1 MISEISFTVNLEP
14 ANNKVNN
21 DNCNVVP
28 VYLAMIVYRQLSH
41 PLSHWTLTTN
51 MLGCS
56 GQLGIIILSWRSSER
71 VEVNS
76 IKVTE
81 QTGV

>member
-28 VYLAMIVYRQLSH
+28 VYLAMIVCRQLSH

-56 GQLGIIILSWRSSER
+56 GQLGIIILS
-71 VEVNS
+71 
-76 IKVTE
+76 
-81 QTGV
+81 